1 MTSKY
6 NISEILSIVSYGTEL
21 RQAVE
26 NISKSSR
33 GALIVLSETARAI
46 SEGGFNIN
54 SKFTAQKIVELA
66 KMDGA
71 IIISKDLKKILTAN
85 TLLIP
90 DSKIKSDETGTK
102 HKAADR
108 TAKQLK
114 IITIAA
120 SEKSP
125 IVSLYYGTEK
135 YTLSGLTELLYK
147 AREIVENLER
157 QRIEINNLLEKFNI
171 LELYGSVKIE
181 DLGQIL
187 NKIILFFK
195 DGEQASIYMA
205 ELGKHAETLKTR
217 FGIVTSDLNKD
228 LENIKKDYESFFKMQ
243 ESIDKLQS
251 LKTPTL
257 DQAQKI
263 LLNNQLDN
271 LDTTT
276 NLRTKGYR
284 ILSKV
289 DHLTDGEVE
298 NLIREFG
305 DIRKMQTKKEDE
317 LKKIDGI
324 TDKKAKAITQLFTHQ
339 IE

>member
-1 MTSKY
+1 MKSY
-6 NISEILSIVSYGTEL
+6 NISDILSIVSYGTEL

-33 GALIVLSETARAI
+33 GALLVLSETARTI

-90 DSKIKSDETGTK
+90 DSRIKSDETGTK

-114 IITIAA
+114 VITIAA

-125 IVSLYYGTEK
+125 IVSLYYGNEK

-171 LELYGSVKIE
+171 LELYGSVKLE

-228 LENIKKDYESFFKMQ
+228 LENIKKDYETFFKMQ
-243 ESIDKLQS
+243 ETIDKIQS

-263 LLNNQLDN
+263 LLNNQLDEI
-271 LDTTT
+271 DTTT

-289 DHLTDGEVE
+289 DNLTDGELE

-305 DIRKMQTKKEDE
+305 DIRKLQNKQEDE